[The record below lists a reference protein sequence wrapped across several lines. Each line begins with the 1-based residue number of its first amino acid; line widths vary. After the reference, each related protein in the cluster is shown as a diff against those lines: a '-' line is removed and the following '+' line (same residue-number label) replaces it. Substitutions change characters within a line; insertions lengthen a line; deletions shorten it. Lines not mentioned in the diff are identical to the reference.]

1 MRSAQISFKNK
12 PILIVGGGKQ
22 ALKKGR
28 QFIEEGAKVTFLAP
42 SISNELREYDCINQT
57 YNTDYLKEVFLVYA
71 CTDDKEL
78 NHKIILEG
86 NQEGIL
92 TASAHYDEE
101 ASFHPLVSRDYDDLH
116 IAVSTNGAY
125 PMYIPILLEDIE
137 ALYLNHHAEKLK
149 ELRVFRQ
156 SLLEENVDSK
166 TRHNLLKTN
175 ILGKKC

>member
-12 PILIVGGGKQ
+12 PILIVGGGTQ

-28 QFIEEGAKVTFLAP
+28 QFMEEGAKVTFLAP
-42 SISNELREYDCINQT
+42 SISSELQEYDCINQS
-57 YNTDYLKEVFLVYA
+57 YNTENLKGMFLVYA

-78 NHKIILEG
+78 NHTIIREG

-92 TASAHYDEE
+92 TASAHYDED
-101 ASFHPLVSRDYDDLH
+101 ATFHPLVSRDYDDLH

-125 PMYIPILLEDIE
+125 PMYIPVLLEDME
-137 ALYLNHHAEKLK
+137 ALYFNNHAEKLK

-156 SLLEENVDSK
+156 NLLDENIDSK
-166 TRHNLLKTN
+166 TRHNLLKN
-175 ILGKKC
+175 KIICKKY